1 MESRRP
7 SKGRTAAL
15 LAASIGLLGLL
26 ASGVQAFAE
35 EQETDDEEQ
44 VVPDRRVLGSDP
56 SEIVSRLEVRNE
68 YLHDAEGHADTTIF
82 RGDWAPA
89 DWILGRVE
97 IPLVS
102 AKSEELGS
110 TTGLGDVLVGLRGK
124 KRLAEEWSVLA
135 EMAAYLDTATADELG
150 AGLSVLAPPGVVV
163 WKPSPPWIL
172 GLQYQWFGSVGGGDG
187 LETIRESAF
196 RPQVLWHLPRG
207 FWLLADP
214 RIYVNHVEGTQVAF
228 FPTGE
233 FGNVVAEHVE
243 VWIRGG
249 GNATGGGRL
258 ERTGWG
264 AEAGVRYLFD

>member
-1 MESRRP
+1 MESQRP
-7 SKGRTAAL
+7 SGGWTAASLAAL
-15 LAASIGLLGLL
+15 LGLLGLL
-26 ASGVQAFAE
+26 ASGLPAFAE
-35 EQETDDEEQ
+35 RQEVADEDD
-44 VVPDRRVLGSDP
+44 VVSDRSVLGSDP

-68 YLHDAEGHADTTIF
+68 YLRDAEGYADTTIF

-102 AKSEELGS
+102 AKSEELGRA
-110 TTGLGDVLVGLRGK
+110 TGLGDVLLGLRGK
-124 KRLAEEWSVLA
+124 VRLGEKWSALA

-150 AGLSVLAPPGVVV
+150 AGLNVLAPQGVVV

-214 RIYVNHVEGTQVAF
+214 RIYLDHVEGTRVAF

-233 FGNVVAEHVE
+233 FGKVVAAHVE
-243 VWIRGG
+243 VWVRGG
-249 GNATGGGRL
+249 GNAAGGGRL

-264 AEAGVRYLFD
+264 AEAGVRCLFD